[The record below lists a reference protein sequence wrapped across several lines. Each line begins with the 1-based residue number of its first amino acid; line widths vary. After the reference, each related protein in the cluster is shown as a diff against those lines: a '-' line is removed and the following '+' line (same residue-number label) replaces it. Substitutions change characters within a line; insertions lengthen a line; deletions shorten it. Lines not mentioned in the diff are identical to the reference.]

1 MSNPKTLHHKYFN
14 KVIKINVAK
23 NNKSKELNA
32 KNLSDEPLL
41 LLFFLLYRKIKG
53 QDDFFKKKIYSF
65 NKREL
70 RCHQPTL

>member
-1 MSNPKTLHHKYFN
+1 MSNPKTLNHKYFN

-41 LLFFLLYRKIKG
+41 FFLLYRKIEG
-53 QDDFFKKKIYSF
+53 QDDFF
-65 NKREL
+65 
-70 RCHQPTL
+70 